1 MVRKTVKEK
10 FSDHVL
16 GPRFISMQDFGKTKY
31 NFLYIMPHF
40 LSTRE
45 ITFFSPKVLSFR
57 ENHFRNTED
66 VLFLSLS
73 FLLFF
78 FFWFLYGG
86 TDTSTI
92 PTTAGEEG
100 LPNICIIDYKHGNF
114 RGFGK
119 RSSAPLRLH
128 GALGSEADRAA
139 LQRRLI
145 LSIRF
150 S

>member
-78 FFWFLYGG
+78 WGG
-86 TDTSTI
+86 GSFM
-92 PTTAGEEG
+92 EG
-100 LPNICIIDYKHGNF
+100 LTLLLF
-114 RGFGK
+114 QQQQEK
-119 RSSAPLRLH
+119 RVYQIFA
-128 GALGSEADRAA
+128 
-139 LQRRLI
+139 
-145 LSIRF
+145 
-150 S
+150 